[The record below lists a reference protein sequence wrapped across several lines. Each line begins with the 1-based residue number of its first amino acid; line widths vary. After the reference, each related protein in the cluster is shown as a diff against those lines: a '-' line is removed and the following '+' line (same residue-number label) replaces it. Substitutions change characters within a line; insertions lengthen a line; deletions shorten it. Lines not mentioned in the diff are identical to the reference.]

1 MRCVQKEYENL
12 TDFCTEKDIIS
23 SYGLLQLPWDPVLIA
38 LSFTFNFNITLRNL
52 EIEQLRHV

>member
-52 EIEQLRHV
+52 EIEQN